1 MNGLLKALSEGHVR
15 LTFTSLSSGRE
26 IKDVYTLQGVNVPQN
41 PQSDKLVVRHVDSNL
56 YEDIEKDTIKGWSR
70 VP

>member
-15 LTFTSLSSGRE
+15 LTFISLSSGRE

-41 PQSDKLVVRHVDSNL
+41 PQSDKIVVRHVDSNL

>member
-1 MNGLLKALSEGHVR
+1 MNGLIKALAEGHVR

-26 IKDVYTLQGVNVPQN
+26 IKDVYTLQGVNLPQN
-41 PQSDKLVVRHVDSNL
+41 PQSDKLILRHVESNC
-56 YEDIEKDTIKGWSR
+56 YEDIEKNTIKGWSK